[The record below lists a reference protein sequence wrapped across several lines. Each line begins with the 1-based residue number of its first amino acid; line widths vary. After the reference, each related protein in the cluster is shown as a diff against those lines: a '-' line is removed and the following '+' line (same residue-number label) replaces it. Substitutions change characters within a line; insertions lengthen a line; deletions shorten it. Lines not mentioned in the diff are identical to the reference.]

1 MACLVRFVDAIGNLV
16 GGLFWIAPDFGVGRR
31 DHDDSLRDLAW
42 NLLLENEGADGVTG
56 GLTIRKEAE
65 EVKKQRKS

>member
-31 DHDDSLRDLAW
+31 DHDDSLCDLAW
-42 NLLLENEGADGVTG
+42 NLLLENEGADGIIG
-56 GLTIRKEAE
+56 GRISMVETVINER
-65 EVKKQRKS
+65 QRKS